1 MFLHATTIYGP
12 LTTRRLGTSLGI
24 NLLPVGRKVCNF
36 ECVYCECGWTD
47 TSVKDVIPTLEEFT
61 EALESKLSA
70 LRQQNQNIDHI
81 TFAGNGEPTLHPNFS
96 AIIDTTREKRDKYFP
111 NARIAVLTNATRVHK
126 TEIFD
131 ALKKTDDPILKL
143 DAGTET
149 MFQRIDIPDK
159 GISLDGITE
168 TLKKFNG
175 NLIIQTLFLRGEH
188 QNTVIDNT
196 TPEEVHAWLR
206 RIEAIKP
213 RKVMVYPIDRDTP
226 VKTLEKISATEL
238 EKIAAQV
245 RTLGIPAEVF
255 G

>member
-111 NARIAVLTNATRVHK
+111 N
-126 TEIFD
+126 
-131 ALKKTDDPILKL
+131 
-143 DAGTET
+143 
-149 MFQRIDIPDK
+149 
-159 GISLDGITE
+159 
-168 TLKKFNG
+168 
-175 NLIIQTLFLRGEH
+175 
-188 QNTVIDNT
+188 
-196 TPEEVHAWLR
+196 
-206 RIEAIKP
+206 
-213 RKVMVYPIDRDTP
+213 
-226 VKTLEKISATEL
+226 
-238 EKIAAQV
+238 
-245 RTLGIPAEVF
+245 
-255 G
+255 